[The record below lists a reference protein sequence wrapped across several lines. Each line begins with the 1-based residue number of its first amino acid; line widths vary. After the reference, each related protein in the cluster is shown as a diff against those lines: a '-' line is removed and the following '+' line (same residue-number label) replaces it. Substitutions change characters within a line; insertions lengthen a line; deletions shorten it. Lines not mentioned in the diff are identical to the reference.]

1 NALADQTV
9 TATVTDDD
17 TAPTGISLS
26 VSRTTMAEG
35 DNPQVIIVTA
45 RPDGSTTFGVAQ
57 TVTVT
62 VDGSGNTAAVDFSP
76 VASFVITLPI
86 GATSA
91 TNSFT
96 LTAIDD
102 SVDESSETVTVSG
115 TASPSSVAVSSATI
129 SLTDD
134 DATPTSITLTASP
147 TTVTESGTTGSQD
160 TTVTVTA
167 TVDGSTTF
175 GTAQTVSVSVAGT
188 DTESAVQ
195 FTSRVAGSDAST
207 FDITIPAATVNAQGT
222 FVLRVPGN
230 QHEEDDETVTVSGA
244 SGSLTVNSETIALN
258 DDDPGPTDF
267 TVSVSPTAAHAEDA
281 GAVSYT
287 VTVQY
292 RGTGFHS
299 YSVDTT
305 VTVSVAGSGSSDVV
319 DFAPV
324 ADFDITIPKNTMQGT
339 GSFTLTPTDDAVDEL
354 DETVTVSGDSAKSI
368 PAATTGGEAT
378 IVLADDDPT
387 TVTLSA
393 PAGDVG
399 EASGTKDVTVMLGR
413 TLAAGE
419 SITVPLS
426 VVGVTVS
433 DDYTLALTDT
443 NTAVTLVTS
452 GDYSAQDPAL
462 QFDAGATS
470 ATLRFDPVDNAR
482 RTQPW
487 VLIDFAGSP
496 VLTEVRDATTVGG
509 PLGFAITDDETGDI
523 IVPGSWS
530 LKPSGR
536 QPGQSFRL
544 VFASSTERDGTST
557 DIADYDAFIRGLL
570 TGGHADI
577 VPYAGFFKAL
587 ASTSATNAADH
598 TGIGGAGAQITTN
611 WLGGLQVA
619 NGYAPLRGEWAAQ
632 ASPRDETGTLATV
645 APGGYFTGSTAAGAA
660 SSSPLGSNSV
670 TLGFLNDSGA
680 GRSPLGSTS
689 TTTSTNQRKFLG
701 LSPVFKVAETPTL
714 TISAGPA
721 VTEGANATYTIT
733 ASPAPSDPITVGGL
747 ITDPGSYYSGTA
759 GIVNNL
765 VSIPANTATATF
777 TLATTNDSTDEAD
790 DKLGVRLLSGTGY
803 LVGDPDLAEVTINDD
818 DSTSVTLAWS
828 SDPTAVSEGSSQTLL
843 LSLGRQ
849 PDTGETL
856 AATLSFDGT
865 ATRGTDYTLAC
876 TGTGIT
882 CANLNDPAQT
892 ATVTFA
898 ALASRTATITVS
910 ALEDDSHPETENLNI
925 GVTSVAV
932 TGFSGGTTITD
943 NAGNISITSVEPAD
957 VEASIATAAYSA
969 GEAAADRSVD
979 VAVSLSKGAP
989 AGGLTVAYT
998 VGGTATAGSDYTMLG
1013 GSVAFTAGA
1022 TTANITVAVLH
1033 DNIDDDA
1040 ETIIITLTDGTSYDL
1055 GAAKTTTVTIAD
1067 DDAAPTQVALSVS
1080 PSSITESATGTGR
1093 TVTVTATVQGSTRFG
1108 TSKTVAVT
1116 AAKTS
1121 GTVGVGSIAGFNIT
1135 IAPGA
1140 ASGQATVTVVP
1151 EADSVDET
1159 DAVITFSGTLSAV
1172 TVAST
1177 TLNVTDDDAA
1187 PTQVALSVSPSSIT
1201 ESATGTGRTVTVTAT
1216 VQGSTRFG
1224 TSKTVA
1230 VTAAKTSGTV
1240 GVGSIAG
1247 FNITIAPGAASGQAT
1262 VTVVPEADSVDETDA
1277 VITFSGT
1284 LSAVTVAS
1292 TTFTVTD
1299 DDGAPGSI
1307 ELSVSPTAVTE
1318 NAGATPVTVT
1328 ATILGSTRFGT
1339 SKTVTVSV
1347 AGSGTPGVVGFAPV
1361 SSFSL
1366 TINANQAS
1374 GTAMFTLTPTN
1385 NSTYQSS
1392 ETITVS
1398 GVLSGVTVSSATLDL
1413 TDDELPPPVASF
1425 SQSAESALEA
1435 TSPRLVTV
1443 TLDRVVTSPVTV
1455 AYTISGTATSGS
1467 DFTAPSGSVTVAAS
1481 AQTAA
1486 ISLTVA
1492 DDDDHEDA
1500 ETIVLTLSTGSGYTV
1515 GTPSVHTATIIDNEE
1530 APVGGILEE
1539 GATLIPSGLGYGD
1552 RFRLLFVTST
1562 KHSASSVDIA
1572 DYNSVVQTR
1581 AAAGHSEIAGFA
1593 SGFRVV
1599 ASTAAVDATDNT
1611 DTNATHDGAGVPIY
1625 WIGGTKVADDY
1636 ADFYDGDWDSRA
1648 AVDESGSTVDVDNN
1662 GDFSNGNGIWTG
1674 SASNGT
1680 GQSGLE
1686 LGTDTPRIADLGT
1699 DSLVST
1705 PLSLLAGVQ
1714 SERPKQNARYL
1725 YALSPLLEYVGPE
1738 LSVTTASS
1746 GVTEGA
1752 VITFTI
1758 SGAPAVPGTISVGY
1772 TVTQTGDFVCDSDQG
1787 DHTVSFTGSSAT
1799 VTVCTENDQTGES
1812 SGTATV
1818 TLTEHATYRVSATQN
1833 SATVNVWD
1841 NDGGGVTLPEMSVS
1855 AGPAVTEG
1863 TAASFTIN
1871 ASQTSS
1877 SAVTVD
1883 YTVTASGGYVTSA
1896 NLGAKQVT
1904 LAANAT
1910 SVTVTVPTAGDATD
1924 EPAGAVT
1931 VTIDG
1936 GTGYTV
1942 SGTAGSGTVAVS
1954 DDDATTVALSVP
1966 DRLLSEGDSSATATL
1981 RLTLNRGLVSGESLG
1996 VPLGFS
2002 GGAVGTD
2009 FSVALSGSPAGV
2021 SLSGSTVTFTG
2032 PNTGSS
2038 ATQADVTVT
2047 ASDDVD
2053 GSNERVSVSIPVSSG
2068 PGNPRLTQ
2076 TGLGTATG
2084 SGPANPWLLID
2095 DEDESVSAPASV
2107 SVPPNW
2113 GLIPSGLSAGDRF
2126 RLLFISST
2134 KRDAQ
2139 SADIADYNGFVQD
2152 RAAAGHTDIQAYSGG
2167 FRAVASTAFVDASA
2181 NTATSGSDTSRA
2193 IYWLG
2198 GPKAADNYTDFWDGS
2213 WDHEVSP
2220 LRDEAGAQVTF
2231 NSANRPWTGTAS
2243 GGAKASAS
2251 HLGTVTPTGGAL
2263 VANAGNPGGSPG
2275 GPVNGGAAQRASLD
2289 TQLTLYGLSPVF
2301 EVAAAGTP
2309 LVSVTAGTSPVTEGT
2324 AASFTLTASPAPTN
2338 SITVSYTVAQTGSYV
2353 TAANRGTKQ
2362 VSIGTLGTATVSVPT
2377 QDDSTDEPNG
2387 SVTVTV
2393 NMGTGYAPG
2402 SSSSARVTVNDDD
2415 VPAQPQLT
2423 VARTAASVTEG
2434 TSAAFTISAS
2444 PPSTGPITVR
2454 YRLAQSGSF
2463 VAGSVGTK
2471 TLSLTGASAAISV
2484 ATVDDN
2490 TNESNGTITVTILTN
2505 TGYTLGSPQ
2514 SATVTVR
2521 DNDTGTTTTTTT
2533 TTTTPG
2539 GGGGGGGAPPS
2550 RPSDDDNGG
2559 GATLPGPVIRGPVWG
2574 LWGDGA
2580 TQWTIHDGSL
2590 VPVSGADAGRQVVL
2604 DSANSSPRG
2613 IWSNGAVVWVSD
2625 AVADRLFAYDFA
2637 TGQRVPGRE
2646 VVLDSAN
2653 GSPRGIWSNGAM
2665 VWVTDTG
2672 SARSLFVYRLTDGT
2686 LAGVYTLNA
2695 ANSAPRGI
2703 WSDGTTVWVSDGAD
2717 ARVYAYRLPA
2727 PPATGT
2733 ARSVLQRQTTL
2744 ELALQLAAAGH
2755 RVPGGIWS
2763 NGVDMHVWDPTSGR
2777 PRSYPLPTR

>member
-1 NALADQTV
+1 M
-9 TATVTDDD
+9 AT
-17 TAPTGISLS
+17 
-26 VSRTTMAEG
+26 
-35 DNPQVIIVTA
+35 
-45 RPDGSTTFGVAQ
+45 
-57 TVTVT
+57 
-62 VDGSGNTAAVDFSP
+62 
-76 VASFVITLPI
+76 
-86 GATSA
+86 
-91 TNSFT
+91 
-96 LTAIDD
+96 
-102 SVDESSETVTVSG
+102 
-115 TASPSSVAVSSATI
+115 
-129 SLTDD
+129 
-134 DATPTSITLTASP
+134 
-147 TTVTESGTTGSQD
+147 
-160 TTVTVTA
+160 
-167 TVDGSTTF
+167 
-175 GTAQTVSVSVAGT
+175 
-188 DTESAVQ
+188 
-195 FTSRVAGSDAST
+195 
-207 FDITIPAATVNAQGT
+207 
-222 FVLRVPGN
+222 
-230 QHEEDDETVTVSGA
+230 
-244 SGSLTVNSETIALN
+244 
-258 DDDPGPTDF
+258 
-267 TVSVSPTAAHAEDA
+267 
-281 GAVSYT
+281 
-287 VTVQY
+287 
-292 RGTGFHS
+292 
-299 YSVDTT
+299 
-305 VTVSVAGSGSSDVV
+305 
-319 DFAPV
+319 
-324 ADFDITIPKNTMQGT
+324 
-339 GSFTLTPTDDAVDEL
+339 
-354 DETVTVSGDSAKSI
+354 
-368 PAATTGGEAT
+368 
-378 IVLADDDPT
+378 
-387 TVTLSA
+387 
-393 PAGDVG
+393 
-399 EASGTKDVTVMLGR
+399 
-413 TLAAGE
+413 
-419 SITVPLS
+419 
-426 VVGVTVS
+426 
-433 DDYTLALTDT
+433 
-443 NTAVTLVTS
+443 
-452 GDYSAQDPAL
+452 
-462 QFDAGATS
+462 
-470 ATLRFDPVDNAR
+470 
-482 RTQPW
+482 
-487 VLIDFAGSP
+487 
-496 VLTEVRDATTVGG
+496 
-509 PLGFAITDDETGDI
+509 
-523 IVPGSWS
+523 
-530 LKPSGR
+530 
-536 QPGQSFRL
+536 
-544 VFASSTERDGTST
+544 
-557 DIADYDAFIRGLL
+557 
-570 TGGHADI
+570 
-577 VPYAGFFKAL
+577 
-587 ASTSATNAADH
+587 
-598 TGIGGAGAQITTN
+598 
-611 WLGGLQVA
+611 
-619 NGYAPLRGEWAAQ
+619 
-632 ASPRDETGTLATV
+632 
-645 APGGYFTGSTAAGAA
+645 GGYFTGSTSAGAA
-660 SSSPLGSNSV
+660 SSNPLGSSSV

-689 TTTSTNQRKFLG
+689 TTSASNQRKLFG

-721 VTEGANATYTIT
+721 VTEGASATYTIS
-733 ASPAPSDPITVGGL
+733 ASPAPGDPITVGGL
-747 ITDPGSYYSGTA
+747 ITDEGSYYDGTA

-765 VSIPANTATATF
+765 VMIPANTASVTF
-777 TLATTNDSTDEAD
+777 TLGTTNDSIDEAD
-790 DKLGVRLLSGTGY
+790 DKLGVRLLNGTGY
-803 LVGDPDLAEVTINDD
+803 VVGDPDLAEVTINDD

-828 SDPTAVSEGSSQTLL
+828 GDPTAVSEGSSQTLL

-856 AATLSFDGT
+856 TATLSFSGT

-876 TGTGIT
+876 TGTSIT
-882 CANLNDPAQT
+882 CTNLNDPAQT
-892 ATVTFA
+892 ATVAFA

-910 ALEDDSHPETENLNI
+910 ALEDDDHPETENLNI
-925 GVTSVAV
+925 GIAGVAV
-932 TGFSGGTTITD
+932 TGFSGGTTSTD
-943 NAGNISITSVEPAD
+943 NAGAISITSVEPAD

-989 AGGLTVAYT
+989 AGGLTVSYT
-998 VGGTATAGSDYTMLG
+998 VGGTATAGSDYTTLG
-1013 GSVAFTAGA
+1013 GTVAFTAGA
-1022 TTANITVAVLH
+1022 TTANIAVAVLN

-1055 GAAKTTTVTIAD
+1055 GSAKTTTVTIAD

-1108 TSKTVAVT
+1108 TAKTVAVT

-1135 IAPGA
+1135 IAAGA

-1177 TLNVTDDDAA
+1177 TLNVTDDD
-1187 PTQVALSVSPSSIT
+1187 
-1201 ESATGTGRTVTVTAT
+1201 
-1216 VQGSTRFG
+1216 
-1224 TSKTVA
+1224 
-1230 VTAAKTSGTV
+1230 
-1240 GVGSIAG
+1240 
-1247 FNITIAPGAASGQAT
+1247 
-1262 VTVVPEADSVDETDA
+1262 
-1277 VITFSGT
+1277 
-1284 LSAVTVAS
+1284 
-1292 TTFTVTD
+1292 
-1299 DDGAPGSI
+1299 GAPGSI
-1307 ELSVSPTAVTE
+1307 ELSVSPTAVAE
-1318 NAGATPVTVT
+1318 GDGATQVTVT

-1339 SKTVTVSV
+1339 AKTVTVSV

-1385 NSTYQSS
+1385 NSTYQNS

-1413 TDDELPPPVASF
+1413 TDDDLPPPVASF
-1425 SQSAESALEA
+1425 TQSAESASEA

-1443 TLDRVVTSPVTV
+1443 TLDRVVTTPVTV
-1455 AYTISGTATSGS
+1455 AYTTSGTATSGS
-1467 DFTAPSGSVTVAAS
+1467 DFTAPSGSVTVAAN

-1599 ASTAAVDATDNT
+1599 ASTAAVDATDNS
-1611 DTNATHDGAGVPIY
+1611 DTNATVDGAGVPIY
-1625 WIGGTKVADDY
+1625 WLGGDKAADDY

-1648 AVDESGSTVDVDNN
+1648 AVNESGSTVDVDNS
-1662 GDFSNGNGIWTG
+1662 GDLLNGNGIWTG
-1674 SASNGT
+1674 SNSSGT

-1699 DSLVST
+1699 TSLTST
-1705 PLSLLAGVQ
+1705 PLSLLAGAQ
-1714 SERPKQNARYL
+1714 SERPKQNPRYL

-1738 LSVTTASS
+1738 LTVASASS

-1752 VITFTI
+1752 DITFTI
-1758 SGAPAVPGTISVGY
+1758 SGAPAVPGTITVTY

-1787 DHTVSFTGSSAT
+1787 DQTTSFTGSSAT

-1818 TLTEHATYRVSATQN
+1818 TLKDHTTYRVSSTQS
-1833 SATVNVWD
+1833 SATVDVWD
-1841 NDGGGVTLPEMSVS
+1841 NDGGPPAGMPELSVS
-1855 AGPAVTEG
+1855 AGSAVTEG
-1863 TAASFTIN
+1863 SSASFTIN
-1871 ASQTSS
+1871 ASEAPTN
-1877 SAVTVD
+1877 AVTVD

-1904 LAANAT
+1904 LAANAA
-1910 SVTVTVPTAGDATD
+1910 TVTVPTAGDSAD
-1924 EPAGAVT
+1924 EPNGS
-1931 VTIDG
+1931 VTITINA

-1942 SGTAGSGTVAVS
+1942 SGTQGSGTVAVS

-1966 DRLLSEGDSSATATL
+1966 DRLLSEADSSATATL

-2009 FSVALSGSPAGV
+2009 FSLALSGSPAGV
-2021 SLSGSTVTFTG
+2021 SLSGSTLTFTG
-2032 PNTGSS
+2032 PNMGSS

-2053 GSNERVSVSIPVSSG
+2053 SSNERVSVSIPASPGS
-2068 PGNPRLTQ
+2068 GNPRLTQ

-2095 DEDESVSAPASV
+2095 DDDESVSAPAAV
-2107 SVPPNW
+2107 SVPSNW

-2134 KRDAQ
+2134 KRYAN
-2139 SADIADYNGFVQD
+2139 SADIADYNGFVQA
-2152 RAAAGHTDIQAYSGG
+2152 RAAAGHTAIQSYSGG

-2181 NTATSGSDTSRA
+2181 NTATASSDTDA
-2193 IYWLG
+2193 QIWWLG
-2198 GPKAADNYTDFWDGS
+2198 GPRIADDYTDFWDGT
-2213 WDHEVSP
+2213 WDNEATGASGDW
-2220 LRDEAGAQVTF
+2220 RTEAGSVPSLTGDD
-2231 NSANRPWTGTAS
+2231 RPWTGTGA
-2243 GGAKASAS
+2243 GGARDPSA
-2251 HLGTVTPTGGAL
+2251 HLGTVTLTNSRLEARQ
-2263 VANAGNPGGSPG
+2263 GNPGGSG
-2275 GPVNGGAAQRASLD
+2275 GPVNGGTLSSPD
-2289 TQLTLYGLSPVF
+2289 TKAFRLYGLSPVF

-2362 VSIGTLGTATVSVPT
+2362 VSIGTSGTATVSVPT

-2423 VARTAASVTEG
+2423 VARTTASVTEG
-2434 TSAAFTISAS
+2434 TPAAFTISAS

-2490 TNESNGTITVTILTN
+2490 TDESNGTITVTILTN

-2521 DNDTGTTTTTTT
+2521 DNDAGTTTTTTT
-2533 TTTTPG
+2533 TTTTPGGGG

-2580 TQWTIHDGSL
+2580 TQWTVHDGSL

-2604 DSANSSPRG
+2604 DSANGSPRG

-2653 GSPRGIWSNGAM
+2653 GSPRGIWSNGAVVWVSDAVADRLFAYDFATGQRVPGREVVLDSANGSPRGIWSNGAV

-2733 ARSVLQRQTTL
+2733 ARSALQRQTTL
-2744 ELALQLAAAGH
+2744 ELALQFAAAGH

-2777 PRSYPLPTR
+2777 PRSYPLPTRIVTRLTTLTLNGIPIAGFTPHRTQYTAPPSPDPATVAAVPANPRADVAISPPDADNDPANGHQIPTGTAEITVTITSQDNTRTTTYTITLQTGQSPDPADPVPPDPEPGTIADHIATRDTLIADQENLLNTYRCMFQIDTHVVPGGCQNNQPAQPPQNPASPPPEPTADDVAMRDTLIADQENLLNTYRCMFQIDTHVVPGGCQNNQPAQPPQNPASPPPEPTADDVAMRDTLIADQENLLNTYRCMFQIDTHIVPGGCNNNQTARNPG